1 MKKILALLLACT
13 LFVSSTMCVCAYD
26 NTTAKK
32 KGSKSVTTEDLQKE
46 IDELI
51 RQINALN
58 DALRAGGG
66 GDRGGANSSQEA
78 AYAKNNVVNYGGF
91 VIGQGGHVEINGG
104 RSNVTFKISPANG
117 SQVSAANSL
126 ASSVG
131 GALIS
136 CINTSSPG
144 VSFANAKVNFYLSG
158 VNAGDNIAVYQQQG
172 KNWVQLSTAEI
183 RKDHV
188 VVNMTKHGTLA
199 FIKVPVLAAA
209 TY

>member
-13 LFVSSTMCVCAYD
+13 LFASSTMCVYAYE
-26 NTTAKK
+26 NNAAKK
-32 KGSKSVTTEDLQKE
+32 KGSKSVTTEDLKKQ
-46 IDELI
+46 IDELVN
-51 RQINALN
+51 QINELN
-58 DALRAGGG
+58 NAIKAGGG
-66 GDRGGANSSQEA
+66 GARGGATSQQEA
-78 AYAKNNVVNYGGF
+78 DYAKNNVINYGGF

-117 SQVSAANSL
+117 GQLTSANTLAASL
-126 ASSVG
+126 G

-144 VSFANAKVNFYLSG
+144 VSFATAKANFYLSG
-158 VNAGDNIAVYQQQG
+158 VNVGDNIAVYQQQG

-188 VVNMTKHGTLA
+188 VVNMTQHGTLA

-209 TY
+209 TH